1 MSCIRVNKI
10 LRMKKLI
17 PIIILSFLFTKTI
30 AQPHLK
36 FIDGI
41 DVKAD
46 AVEYGM
52 DEPLAPRIS
61 NLSVLK
67 GAPVVTS
74 IKLATEAC
82 RSIQFKYAQL
92 MDMDIEAI
100 TNFTMFGFVEDW
112 LKTRY
117 RYGGTTKAGIDCSAF
132 TGLLLATV
140 RGIKVPR
147 TARQQY
153 AASEKISRDEMQEGD
168 LVFFNTT
175 GGVSHVG
182 VYLANDYFVHASSS
196 EGVTISNLNEAY
208 FSRRFIGSG
217 RAKAAEQL

>member
-1 MSCIRVNKI
+1 
-10 LRMKKLI
+10 MKKLI
-17 PIIILSFLFTKTI
+17 PIVILSFFFTKTI

-46 AVEYGM
+46 AVEYGIK
-52 DEPLAPRIS
+52 EPLTPTINHS
-61 NLSVLK
+61 TLLK
-67 GAPVVTS
+67 VGPVAS
-74 IKLATEAC
+74 SLKLATEAC
-82 RSIQFKYAQL
+82 KSLQFKYAQL
-92 MDMDIEAI
+92 MDMDIESI

-140 RGIKVPR
+140 RGIKIPR

-153 AASEKISRDEMQEGD
+153 AASEKIKREELQEGD
-168 LVFFNTT
+168 LVFFNTR

-196 EGVTISNLNEAY
+196 EGVTISNLNENY
-208 FSRRFIGSG
+208 FSRRYIGSG
-217 RAKAAEQL
+217 RAKADEQL

>member
-1 MSCIRVNKI
+1 
-10 LRMKKLI
+10 MKKLI
-17 PIIILSFLFTKTI
+17 PIVILSFFFTKAI

-46 AVEYGM
+46 GVEYGIE
-52 DEPLAPRIS
+52 EPLAPKVS
-61 NLSVLK
+61 KSTLLK
-67 GAPVVTS
+67 VGPVAGS
-74 IKLATEAC
+74 LKLATEAC
-82 RSIQFKYAQL
+82 KSLQFKYAQL
-92 MDMDIEAI
+92 MDMDIESI

-140 RGIKVPR
+140 SGIKIPR

-153 AASEKISRDEMQEGD
+153 AASEKIKREELQEGD

-196 EGVTISNLNEAY
+196 EGVTISNLNENY

-217 RAKAAEQL
+217 RAKASEQL